1 MLRAR
6 RAPWV
11 KYHNIIGVVQKSNWF
26 GGEAELSDGVV
37 GVASAHMDD
46 VASEILV
53 DSKHQDI
60 HCKPR
65 AILEVRSI
73 LVDHLREV
81 CKQPEIA
88 NILEVPNHWYNSSRM
103 ASGQE
108 PADAN
113 QTITASYFQVADQN
127 RISPIIVSNDRMQGE
142 QPSVVP
148 ASALAPLPYPTPRR
162 TSRMRLSPLY
172 NANK

>member
-11 KYHNIIGVVQKSNWF
+11 KYHIMIGVVPKSNWF
-26 GGEAELSDGVV
+26 GGEAELSDGIV

-60 HCKPR
+60 HSKPR

-73 LVDHLREV
+73 LVEHLREV

-88 NILEVPNHWYNSSRM
+88 HILEVPNHWYNSSRM
-103 ASGQE
+103 DPAQE
-108 PADAN
+108 TADAN
-113 QTITASYFQVADQN
+113 QMITASFFQVADQN
-127 RISPIIVSNDRMQGE
+127 RISPIIVSNDRMQTE
-142 QPSVVP
+142 QPSAVS
-148 ASALAPLPYPTPRR
+148 ASALAPLPYPAPRR